1 MEFYFFP
8 AASITQFEED
18 SFKLV
23 DIYGGEFRLGR
34 NLMKS
39 YLLQDGLSIIP
50 FDLNKYGLS
59 QEEHM
64 SSIKSFRDAKLIH
77 PSKFEKE
84 SSFNRRKV
92 LEQITST
99 PFQKSR
105 TLNIGDIT
113 LELTQNCPYQCEGC
127 FRELNNQKTLSLD
140 TLDGL
145 IDDLSLMGLRKISLS
160 GGEVTASEN
169 SFERFKHVC
178 SYAKE
183 SDIGVVR
190 LLTTGFNPEKVR
202 ESLEYGVNEI
212 QISVDGLKNYHDS
225 YKKFNGAFERAVEAI
240 KLCEVEDV
248 KLTTNTVVTQQN
260 LPFIEEVLDNLSK
273 FNINTLRVTKIMSSD
288 KGLRLNTQQARQ
300 LYETIKRKQGESPDR
315 RIINAYGGCTN
326 FLNCVGGIVYVHIG
340 ATGNIF
346 ACDYM
351 TEQSAGNINEKSFQ
365 EIWTESPV
373 FTPFRTP
380 TIIDGECGPCSTRSL
395 CFGNCRI
402 DKEYVEQTNMCE
414 QHNK

>member
-1 MEFYFFP
+1 MKFYFFP
-8 AASITQFEED
+8 AVSITQFSED
-18 SFKLV
+18 SFRLV
-23 DIYGGEFRLGR
+23 DIYGGEFTLDR
-34 NLMKS
+34 NSINS
-39 YLLQDGLSIIP
+39 YLLQDELSVIP
-50 FDLNKYGLS
+50 PDLNKHNLS
-59 QEEHM
+59 REEHM
-64 SSIKSFRDAKLIH
+64 SLIKSFIGANMVH

-84 SSFNRRKV
+84 SPFNRRKV
-92 LEQITST
+92 LEQIMSS
-99 PFQKSR
+99 PFQKPR

-113 LELTQNCPYQCEGC
+113 LELTQNCPYQCGGC
-127 FRELNNQKTLSLD
+127 FRELNNQETLSLD
-140 TLDGL
+140 TLHRL

-178 SYAKE
+178 LYVKE
-183 SDIGVVR
+183 SYIEVIR

-225 YKKFNGAFERAVEAI
+225 YKKFNGAFERAIEAI
-240 KLCEVEDV
+240 ELCEVEDV
-248 KLTTNTVVTQQN
+248 KLTTNTVVNQQN
-260 LPFIEEVLDNLSK
+260 LPFVEEVLDDLSE
-273 FNINTLRVTKIMSSD
+273 FNIDTLRVTKIMSPD
-288 KGLRLNTQQARQ
+288 KNLRLNTQQARQ
-300 LYETIKRKQGESPDR
+300 LYETIKRKQEEYSDK

-326 FLNCVGGIVYVHIG
+326 VLNCVGGIVYAHIG

-346 ACDYM
+346 PCDYM
-351 TEQSAGNINEKSFQ
+351 TEQSAGNINERPFQ
-365 EIWTESPV
+365 EIWTESPI

-380 TIIDGECGPCSTRSL
+380 TIIDGECGPCSIRSL
-395 CFGNCRI
+395 CFGNCKI